1 MPGMAE
7 LMGLLPQDVLVTA
20 PGAGKA
26 RIAASIDPLFFP
38 QVLKARSVVKDRRH
52 CRRKPATES
61 APYLIDQGQRPF
73 RELAY

>member
-1 MPGMAE
+1 
-7 LMGLLPQDVLVTA
+7 MGLLTRDVIVTA

-26 RIAASIDPLFFP
+26 WIAASIDSLFFP
-38 QVLKARSVVKDRRH
+38 QVPKARSVVKDRRH

-61 APYLIDQGQRPF
+61 APYQVDQGQRPF